1 LYRTN
6 KYEEKGSNN
15 LKSKKMNHLKSSEML
30 DVRPVNNGR
39 LKEDGYDLPLRTLKI
54 KKQLGTEIMTRK
66 RIESALKDSE
76 EKYKVLIE
84 TSDDMIFT
92 VDLKGNFQF
101 TNPALHKHIGYSK
114 KEIKEINGFDLVHPD
129 DLLNVQAKFA
139 LLPKGKIVNDIE
151 YRYKTKDGSYIHI
164 SNNAV
169 PIYDSEGN
177 ITGAFGIARNITKR
191 KMLEEELLDHK
202 TNLEKL
208 VAERTAELKMTN
220 DFLKTEIK
228 RRKKIEEALS
238 ESERRY
244 RSFVENFHGV
254 AFRANRKWVPEFFHG
269 EVEKITGY
277 KEEEFKAGNP
287 RWNKII
293 HPEDQ
298 INVFAENKKQLLNT
312 LNKSIERN
320 YRIIRKDGQIRWV
333 HEHIKSIKLNPF
345 TVEGSIYDITDFK
358 RVEESLR
365 KSEERFRDIV
375 ELLPEAVF
383 EVDLEGKFTFANRR
397 AIELSGFTQEEL
409 NDGLN
414 CLQMFIEE
422 DQKRVKENIEEIL
435 RGKNMGF
442 NEYTSVKKDGSRYP
456 VLIHSTPI
464 VQAGKPTGL
473 RGIIIDLSD
482 RKLVEEAIRESEGK
496 YRTLFEKSAT
506 SISLLDI
513 SGRIIDCNS
522 ATEELTGYSKDELT
536 GKSFNDLKTINP
548 KDLIMVKEKFIDL
561 SNGMDIEPYELEIIR
576 KDNTKRWI
584 NVTNSLLIMD
594 GKVSGFQVISND
606 ITERKR
612 IEEKL
617 RKSEAKFRSLI
628 EKAGTGIAICDLDG
642 NLSYAN
648 KALCNMIG
656 YSENELIGKPFINF
670 LHSDE
675 IERMLE
681 LFYETFTKHE
691 TVKELEFKAIHKNG
705 NQVIMYT
712 KPTVFRY
719 NEELAGFN
727 AIITDITQRKK
738 MEQKLKKS
746 EEKNTALLNAIPDL
760 MLRIHSDGTFLDYKA
775 KSENELFKYPD
786 KFLGKKVIEVM
797 PEELA
802 NQTIE
807 SLKLA
812 LETGDIQIF
821 EYKHQIKGFDY
832 IFEVRIVVCSNNE
845 VLAIV
850 RDITEQKQAEID
862 LKSTLNER
870 EILFNELKHR
880 VKNNLQLLSSMIDM
894 QILRSDNEIYSKK
907 FQEIQSVI
915 ETIAL
920 IYSKTY
926 DGANI
931 NEFNLNKYIEE
942 LISSLIKFKINDD
955 LKIYYSVKG
964 DDIQLNTDK
973 AIPLALIV
981 NELVFNSLK
990 HAFVNQNEGHISITI
1005 KKDADFIKFM
1015 IQDDGIGLSSNIQ
1028 INETKTL
1035 GLKLIRNLVNQL
1047 RGSIDVTTDNGTEF
1061 TLRVPVEDF
1070 GGVSNAVI

>member
-1 LYRTN
+1 
-6 KYEEKGSNN
+6 
-15 LKSKKMNHLKSSEML
+15 
-30 DVRPVNNGR
+30 
-39 LKEDGYDLPLRTLKI
+39 
-54 KKQLGTEIMTRK
+54 
-66 RIESALKDSE
+66 
-76 EKYKVLIE
+76 
-84 TSDDMIFT
+84 
-92 VDLKGNFQF
+92 
-101 TNPALHKHIGYSK
+101 
-114 KEIKEINGFDLVHPD
+114 
-129 DLLNVQAKFA
+129 
-139 LLPKGKIVNDIE
+139 
-151 YRYKTKDGSYIHI
+151 
-164 SNNAV
+164 
-169 PIYDSEGN
+169 
-177 ITGAFGIARNITKR
+177 
-191 KMLEEELLDHK
+191 
-202 TNLEKL
+202 
-208 VAERTAELKMTN
+208 
-220 DFLKTEIK
+220 
-228 RRKKIEEALS
+228 
-238 ESERRY
+238 
-244 RSFVENFHGV
+244 
-254 AFRANRKWVPEFFHG
+254 
-269 EVEKITGY
+269 
-277 KEEEFKAGNP
+277 
-287 RWNKII
+287 
-293 HPEDQ
+293 
-298 INVFAENKKQLLNT
+298 
-312 LNKSIERN
+312 
-320 YRIIRKDGQIRWV
+320 
-333 HEHIKSIKLNPF
+333 
-345 TVEGSIYDITDFK
+345 
-358 RVEESLR
+358 
-365 KSEERFRDIV
+365 
-375 ELLPEAVF
+375 
-383 EVDLEGKFTFANRR
+383 
-397 AIELSGFTQEEL
+397 
-409 NDGLN
+409 
-414 CLQMFIEE
+414 
-422 DQKRVKENIEEIL
+422 
-435 RGKNMGF
+435 
-442 NEYTSVKKDGSRYP
+442 
-456 VLIHSTPI
+456 
-464 VQAGKPTGL
+464 
-473 RGIIIDLSD
+473 
-482 RKLVEEAIRESEGK
+482 
-496 YRTLFEKSAT
+496 
-506 SISLLDI
+506 
-513 SGRIIDCNS
+513 
-522 ATEELTGYSKDELT
+522 
-536 GKSFNDLKTINP
+536 
-548 KDLIMVKEKFIDL
+548 
-561 SNGMDIEPYELEIIR
+561 
-576 KDNTKRWI
+576 
-584 NVTNSLLIMD
+584 
-594 GKVSGFQVISND
+594 
-606 ITERKR
+606 
-612 IEEKL
+612 
-617 RKSEAKFRSLI
+617 
-628 EKAGTGIAICDLDG
+628 
-642 NLSYAN
+642 
-648 KALCNMIG
+648 
-656 YSENELIGKPFINF
+656 
-670 LHSDE
+670 
-675 IERMLE
+675 MLE